1 MQPRTPFLFAMPPLF
16 AWMLAITTSFAL
28 VLAVNLVFV
37 EPSVENGSSAEVPA
51 EGETSAEA
59 SEEAPAPRQ
68 VLSSTG
74 RTALI
79 ILLVVSVGF
88 IPFMARRKRKKTIWW
103 SAAAVATGFLYLLAG
118 GLPLIHPLILLLALV
133 FIRPSLPAVPAVV
146 SDLRLPGTQTAAP
159 MDAPSE
165 QEEPPTPPTRRR
177 PPRRRR
183 RPRS

>member
-1 MQPRTPFLFAMPPLF
+1 MPPLF

-88 IPFMARRKRKKTIWW
+88 IPLMARRKRKKTIWW